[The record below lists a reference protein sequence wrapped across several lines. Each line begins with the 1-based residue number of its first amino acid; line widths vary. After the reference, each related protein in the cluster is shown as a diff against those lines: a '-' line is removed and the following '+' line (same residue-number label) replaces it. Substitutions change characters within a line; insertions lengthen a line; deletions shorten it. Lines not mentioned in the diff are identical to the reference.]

1 MHIIEQLYILLIYPL
16 SIKFKSFSN
25 FLFSDEGNILDNT
38 VSEKQFHNDV
48 KEHRMVKSEYKNA
61 KISLPKHYYREI
73 KTSRDKIAESR
84 EQINGINRKNE
95 DYSNKIMKKVSLKR
109 YF

>member
-1 MHIIEQLYILLIYPL
+1 M
-16 SIKFKSFSN
+16 
-25 FLFSDEGNILDNT
+25 
-38 VSEKQFHNDV
+38 
-48 KEHRMVKSEYKNA
+48 KEDRMVKSEYKNA

-73 KTSRDKIAESR
+73 KISRDKIAESK

-109 YF
+109 YFLIPY